1 MERDFKDKRV
11 LVTAGADGIG
21 AVIAESFYRA
31 GASVHICARTA
42 EKLERRAAELPGLT
56 YTRADVSRF
65 EDVKRLFADI
75 EERLG
80 GLDFL
85 INNAGIAGPTARVDE
100 VEPEEW
106 RRTMCTNI
114 DSQFFCAKFAAPM
127 MIKAGGGG
135 IVNMGSTASLC
146 AYPHRS
152 PYAASKWAVIGFT
165 KTLALEL
172 GEFGIRAN
180 AVCPGCV
187 EGERIEGVIR
197 REAAALGISPEAVR
211 SGYTSQ
217 TALRTFVGAQDIA
230 DMCLYLCSPSGAR
243 ISGQVMT
250 IDGFTENCHS

>member
-1 MERDFKDKRV
+1 MRKTDSSIRSSETTPSFTAASSERY
-11 LVTAGADGIG
+11 ASSGCWGIRIMSTP
-21 AVIAESFYRA
+21 A
-31 GASVHICARTA
+31 
-42 EKLERRAAELPGLT
+42 
-56 YTRADVSRF
+56 
-65 EDVKRLFADI
+65 
-75 EERLG
+75 
-80 GLDFL
+80 
-85 INNAGIAGPTARVDE
+85 
-100 VEPEEW
+100 
-106 RRTMCTNI
+106 
-114 DSQFFCAKFAAPM
+114 
-127 MIKAGGGG
+127 
-135 IVNMGSTASLC
+135 STASLV
-146 AYPHRS
+146 AYPHRA

-230 DMCLYLCSPSGAR
+230 DMCLYLCSPSGAK

-250 IDGFTENCHS
+250 IDGFTENCHI